1 MRTYCRAEMKFID
14 VTALA
19 DATVTTNDNQGIG
32 SVGLFAEQTKQS
44 DYGTFEL
51 NQFILDGS
59 KSVLPD
65 NPQDIAF
72 WNKNL
77 SKDDCTFETNPK
89 ITISFTEQHTSAAIT
104 LYFEDEPPAELK
116 LTWYTTAGTKLITET
131 FYPDNVIYVC
141 NKQMQNYGKIEIEFV
156 RTRFP
161 KRYIKLQYILYGKY
175 IVWDKDMIQSAK
187 VQEDIDVTSATLSVN
202 EADIAI
208 VDLNNDFDA
217 ENENGAWKSVQKTQE
232 FTISEYKDGDMI
244 PMGGFF
250 INDFS
255 FAKNIA
261 KFNLIDVV
269 GLLDKYTFYNGEI
282 YENVRAGS
290 IMEAIFATAGIKK
303 YMIAEEVG
311 NIRLSGYLGIQT
323 CRKALQQVCFA
334 CGAVADDS
342 RSDTIKVY
350 KPNKYV
356 KSTVGTD
363 RKFNGNTKVSLE
375 KYVSGVNIEIK
386 NYALEEK
393 TSDIFK
399 KTLPA
404 GDTKITFSSPYLP
417 SSITASAGTLKEV
430 KMNYLIINMPA
441 AGQCQ
446 ITGIKYANTSFSYEK
461 SVDEIEAGET
471 ENIKKYSGC
480 TIYNADLLP
489 DIADY
494 LLSYHALRKK
504 VGMKYLVDLEQV
516 GNWANINSIGG
527 KTSTTLIESQTLD
540 LSGGF
545 IATATC
551 RGYSVV
557 VTEDVFA
564 GTELYTGTGG
574 DVII

>member
-19 DATVTTNDNQGIG
+19 DAAVTTNDNQGIG
-32 SVGLFAEQTKQS
+32 SVGLFANQTASS

-51 NQFILDGS
+51 NQFILNGS
-59 KSVLPD
+59 KSVLLD
-65 NPQDIAF
+65 NPNDIAF
-72 WNKNL
+72 WSAAL
-77 SKDDCTFETNPK
+77 SKDGCTFETNPK
-89 ITISFTEQHTSAAIT
+89 ITITFKEQHTSAAIT

-116 LTWYTTAGTKLITET
+116 ITWYTVAGTKLVTET
-131 FYPDNVIYVC
+131 FYPDSLIYVC
-141 NKQMQNYGKIEIEFV
+141 NNQVQNYGKIEIEFV
-156 RTRFP
+156 RTSFP
-161 KRYIKLQYILYGKY
+161 QRYIKLQYILYGKY
-175 IVWDKDMIQSAK
+175 IVWDKDMIQTAK
-187 VQEDIDVTSATLSVN
+187 VQEDIDVTSATLSIN
-202 EADIAI
+202 EADISI
-208 VDLNNDFDA
+208 VDMNNDFDA

-232 FTISEYKDGDMI
+232 VTLSEFNNGNMI
-244 PMGGFF
+244 PMGAFF
-250 INDFS
+250 IDDFS
-255 FAKNIA
+255 FSKNIA
-261 KFNLIDVV
+261 KFKLIDVV
-269 GLLDKYTFYNGEI
+269 GLLDKYTFYDGQVYN
-282 YENVRAGS
+282 NVRAEV
-290 IMEAIFATAGIKK
+290 ILNAIFVTAGIKK
-303 YMIAEEVG
+303 YVIDEEVG
-311 NIRLSGYLGIQT
+311 NILLSGYLAIQT

-350 KPNKYV
+350 KPDRYV

-375 KYVSGVNIEIK
+375 KYISGVNIEMK

-393 TSDIFK
+393 TSDIYK

-430 KMNYLIINMPA
+430 KTNYLIINMPD
-441 AGQCQ
+441 AGQCH
-446 ITGIKYANTSFSYEK
+446 ITGIKYANTTFSYEK
-461 SVDEIEAGET
+461 RVDKIEAGET

-480 TIYNADLLP
+480 TIYNADILP

-494 LLSYHALRKK
+494 LLGYHALRKK

-540 LSGGF
+540 LTGGF
-545 IATATC
+545 IATAKC
-551 RGYSVV
+551 RGYSIV

-564 GTELYTGTGG
+564 GTELYTGG
-574 DVII
+574 DVLI

>member
-1 MRTYCRAEMKFID
+1 MKTYCRAEMKFID

-19 DATVTTNDNQGIG
+19 DAAVTTDDNQGIG
-32 SVGLFAEQTKQS
+32 SVGLFADQTASS

-59 KSVLPD
+59 KSVLPE
-65 NPQDIAF
+65 NPNDIAF
-72 WNKNL
+72 WSEAL
-77 SKDDCTFETNPK
+77 SKDGCTFETNPK
-89 ITISFTEQHTSAAIT
+89 ITITFKEQHTSAAIT

-116 LTWYTTAGTKLITET
+116 ITWYTIAGTKLITET
-131 FYPDNVIYVC
+131 FYPDSLIYVC
-141 NKQMQNYGKIEIEFV
+141 NNQVQNYGKIEIEFV
-156 RTRFP
+156 RTSFP
-161 KRYIKLQYILYGKY
+161 QRYIKLQYILYGKY
-175 IVWDKDMIQSAK
+175 IVWDKDMIQTAK
-187 VQEDIDVTSATLSVN
+187 VQEDIDVTSATLSIN
-202 EADIAI
+202 EADISI
-208 VDLNNDFDA
+208 VDMNNDFDA

-232 FTISEYKDGDMI
+232 VTLSEFKNGNMI
-244 PMGGFF
+244 PMGAFF
-250 INDFS
+250 IDDFS
-255 FAKNIA
+255 FSKNIA
-261 KFNLIDVV
+261 KFKLIDVV
-269 GLLDKYTFYNGEI
+269 GLLDKYTFYDGQI
-282 YENVRAGS
+282 YSNVRAEV
-290 IMEAIFATAGIKK
+290 ILNAIFATAGIKK
-303 YMIAEEVG
+303 YTIDEEVG
-311 NIRLSGYLGIQT
+311 NILLSGYLAIQT

-350 KPNKYV
+350 KPDRYV

-375 KYVSGVNIEIK
+375 KYISGVNIEMK

-393 TSDIFK
+393 NSDIYK

-430 KMNYLIINMPA
+430 KTNYLIINMPD

-446 ITGIKYANTSFSYEK
+446 ITGIKYANTTFSYEK
-461 SVDEIEAGET
+461 RVDKIESGET

-480 TIYNADLLP
+480 TIYNADILP
-489 DIADY
+489 DIAAY
-494 LLSYHALRKK
+494 LLDYHALRKK

-540 LSGGF
+540 LTGGF

-551 RGYSVV
+551 MGYSIV

-564 GTELYTGTGG
+564 GTELYTGG

>member
-19 DATVTTNDNQGIG
+19 DAAVTTDDNQRIG
-32 SVGLFAEQTKQS
+32 SVGLFADQTKQS

-65 NPQDIAF
+65 NPSDIAF
-72 WNKNL
+72 WSDAL
-77 SKDDCTFETNPK
+77 SMDDCTFETNPK
-89 ITISFTEQHTSAAIT
+89 ITITFKEQHTSAAIT

-116 LTWYTTAGTKLITET
+116 ITWYTVAGTKLVTET
-131 FYPDNVIYVC
+131 FYPDSLIYVC
-141 NKQMQNYGKIEIEFV
+141 NNQVQNYGKIEIEFV
-156 RTRFP
+156 RTSFP
-161 KRYIKLQYILYGKY
+161 QRYIKLQYILYGKY
-175 IVWDKDMIQSAK
+175 IVWDKDMIQTAK
-187 VQEDIDVTSATLSVN
+187 VQEDIDVTSATLSIN
-202 EADIAI
+202 EADISI
-208 VDLNNDFDA
+208 VDINNDFDA

-232 FTISEYKDGDMI
+232 VTLSEFNNGNMI
-244 PMGGFF
+244 PMGAFF
-250 INDFS
+250 IDDFS
-255 FAKNIA
+255 FSKNIA
-261 KFNLIDVV
+261 KFKLIDVV
-269 GLLDKYTFYNGEI
+269 GLLDKYTFYDGQVYN
-282 YENVRAGS
+282 NVRAEV
-290 IMEAIFATAGIKK
+290 ILNAIFVTAGIKK
-303 YMIAEEVG
+303 YVIDEEVG
-311 NIRLSGYLGIQT
+311 NTLLSGYLAIQT

-350 KPNKYV
+350 KPDRYV

-375 KYVSGVNIEIK
+375 KYISGVNIEMK

-393 TSDIFK
+393 TSDIYK

-430 KMNYLIINMPA
+430 KTNYLIINMPD
-441 AGQCQ
+441 AGQCH
-446 ITGIKYANTSFSYEK
+446 ITGIKYANTAFSYEK
-461 SVDEIEAGET
+461 RVDKIESGET

-480 TIYNADLLP
+480 TIYNSDLLP

-504 VGMKYLVDLEQV
+504 VGMKYLVDLERV

-540 LSGGF
+540 LTGGF

-551 RGYSVV
+551 MGYSIV

-564 GTELYTGTGG
+564 GTELYTGG

>member
-19 DATVTTNDNQGIG
+19 DATVTTNDNQSIG
-32 SVGLFAEQTKQS
+32 SVALFADQTKQS

-65 NPQDIAF
+65 NPNNIAF
-72 WNKNL
+72 WSEAL

-89 ITISFTEQHTSAAIT
+89 ITITFKEQHTSAAIT
-104 LYFEDEPPAELK
+104 LYFEDNPPAELK
-116 LTWYTTAGTKLITET
+116 ITWYTIAGTKLVTGT
-131 FYPDNVIYVC
+131 FYPDSLIYVC
-141 NKQMQNYGKIEIEFV
+141 NTQVQNYGKIEIEFV
-156 RTRFP
+156 KTTFP
-161 KRYIKLQYILYGKY
+161 QRYIKLQYVLYGKY
-175 IVWDKDMIQSAK
+175 IVWDKDMIQKAK
-187 VQEDIDVTSATLSVN
+187 VQEDIDVTSATLSIN
-202 EADIAI
+202 EADISI
-208 VDLNNDFDA
+208 VDMNNDFDA
-217 ENENGAWKSVQKTQE
+217 ENENGSWKSVQKTQE
-232 FTISEYKDGDMI
+232 VTLSEFKNGNMI
-244 PMGGFF
+244 PMGAFF
-250 INDFS
+250 IDDFS
-255 FAKNIA
+255 FSKNIA
-261 KFNLIDVV
+261 KFKLIDVV
-269 GLLDKYTFYNGEI
+269 GLLDKYTFYDGQI
-282 YENVRAGS
+282 YNNVRAEV
-290 IMEAIFATAGIKK
+290 ILIAIFATAGIKK
-303 YMIAEEVG
+303 YTIDEEVG
-311 NIRLSGYLGIQT
+311 NTLLSGYLAIQT

-350 KPNKYV
+350 KPDRYV

-375 KYVSGVNIEIK
+375 KYISGVNIEMK

-393 TSDIFK
+393 TSDIYK

-417 SSITASAGTLKEV
+417 SSITASAGALKEI
-430 KMNYLIINMPA
+430 KTNYLIINMPD
-441 AGQCQ
+441 AGKCQ
-446 ITGIKYANTSFSYEK
+446 ITGIKYANTTFSYEK
-461 SVDEIEAGET
+461 SVDKIESGET

-494 LLSYHALRKK
+494 LLSYHDLRKK
-504 VGMKYLVDLEQV
+504 LGMKYLVDLEQV

-540 LSGGF
+540 LTGGF

-551 RGYSVV
+551 RGYSIV

-564 GTELYTGTGG
+564 GTELYTGG
-574 DVII
+574 DVLI

>member
-14 VTALA
+14 VTALS
-19 DATVTTNDNQGIG
+19 DATVTTDDNQGIG
-32 SVGLFAEQTKQS
+32 SVGLFAEQTNQS

-59 KSVLPD
+59 KSVLPE
-65 NPQDIAF
+65 NPNDIAF
-72 WNKNL
+72 WSEAL
-77 SKDDCTFETNPK
+77 SKADCTFETNPK
-89 ITISFTEQHTSAAIT
+89 ITITFKEQHTSSAIT
-104 LYFEDEPPAELK
+104 LYFEDEFPAELK
-116 LTWYTTAGTKLITET
+116 ITWYTSAGTKLVTET
-131 FYPDNVIYVC
+131 FYPDSLIYVC
-141 NKQMQNYGKIEIEFV
+141 NQQIQNYGKVEIEFV
-156 RTRFP
+156 KTTFP
-161 KRYIKLQYILYGKY
+161 QRYIKLQYILYGKY
-175 IVWDKDMIQSAK
+175 IVWDKDMIQTAK
-187 VQEDIDVTSATLSVN
+187 VQEDIDVTSATLSIN
-202 EADIAI
+202 EADISI
-208 VDLNNDFDA
+208 VDMNNDFDA
-217 ENENGAWKSVQKTQE
+217 ENENGAWKSVQKTQKVSL
-232 FTISEYKDGDMI
+232 SEYLDGKII
-244 PMGGFF
+244 PIGAFF
-250 INDFS
+250 IDDFS

-261 KFNLIDVV
+261 KFKLIDAI
-269 GLLDKYTFYNGEI
+269 GLLDKYTFYEGQI
-282 YENVRAGS
+282 YNSVRAEV
-290 IMEAIFATAGIKK
+290 ILKEIFATAGIVK
-303 YMIAEEVG
+303 YAIDKEVG
-311 NIRLSGYLGIQT
+311 NTLLSGYLAIQT

-342 RSDTIKVY
+342 RSDKIKVY
-350 KPNKYV
+350 KPDRYV

-375 KYVSGVNIEIK
+375 KYISGVNIEMK

-393 TSDIFK
+393 TSDIYK

-430 KMNYLIINMPA
+430 KTNYLIINMPT

-446 ITGIKYANTSFSYEK
+446 ITGIKYANTTFSYEK
-461 SVDEIEAGET
+461 SVDKIEAGET

-480 TIYNADLLP
+480 TIYNADILP
-489 DIADY
+489 DIAAY
-494 LLSYHALRKK
+494 LLDYHALRKK

-540 LSGGF
+540 LAGGF

-551 RGYSVV
+551 RGYSIV

-564 GTELYTGTGG
+564 GTELYTGG

>member
-19 DATVTTNDNQGIG
+19 DAAVTTDDNQSIG
-32 SVGLFAEQTKQS
+32 SVGLFADQTKQS

-59 KSVLPD
+59 KSVLPE
-65 NPQDIAF
+65 NPNDIAF
-72 WNKNL
+72 WSEAL
-77 SKDDCTFETNPK
+77 SKDGCTFETNPK
-89 ITISFTEQHTSAAIT
+89 ITITFKEQHTSAAIT

-116 LTWYTTAGTKLITET
+116 ITWYTIAGTKLITET
-131 FYPDNVIYVC
+131 FYPDSLIYVC
-141 NKQMQNYGKIEIEFV
+141 NTQVQNYGKIEIEFV
-156 RTRFP
+156 RTSFP
-161 KRYIKLQYILYGKY
+161 QRYIKLQYILYGKY
-175 IVWDKDMIQSAK
+175 IVWDKDMIQTAK
-187 VQEDIDVTSATLSVN
+187 VQEDIDVTSASLSIN
-202 EADIAI
+202 EADISI
-208 VDLNNDFDA
+208 VDINDDFDA

-232 FTISEYKDGDMI
+232 VTLSEFKNGNMI
-244 PMGGFF
+244 PMGAFF

-255 FAKNIA
+255 FSKNIA
-261 KFNLIDVV
+261 KFKLVDVV
-269 GLLDKYTFYNGEI
+269 GLLDKYTFYEGQI
-282 YENVRAGS
+282 YNNVRAEV
-290 IMEAIFATAGIKK
+290 ILNAIFATAGIKK
-303 YMIAEEVG
+303 YTIDEEVG
-311 NIRLSGYLGIQT
+311 NILLSGYLAIQT

-350 KPNKYV
+350 KPDRYV

-375 KYVSGVNIEIK
+375 KYISGVNIEMK

-393 TSDIFK
+393 TSDIYK

-430 KMNYLIINMPA
+430 KTNYLIINMPD
-441 AGQCQ
+441 AGQCH
-446 ITGIKYANTSFSYEK
+446 ITGIKYANTAFSYEK
-461 SVDEIEAGET
+461 RVDKIESGET

-480 TIYNADLLP
+480 TIYNSDLLP

-504 VGMKYLVDLEQV
+504 VGMKYLVDLERV

-540 LSGGF
+540 LTGGF

-557 VTEDVFA
+557 VTENYFA
-564 GTELYTGTGG
+564 GVELYTGG

>member
-19 DATVTTNDNQGIG
+19 DASVTTDDNQGIG
-32 SVGLFAEQTKQS
+32 SIELFAEQTEQKS
-44 DYGTFEL
+44 YGTFEL
-51 NQFILDGS
+51 NQFVLDGS
-59 KSVLPD
+59 KSVLTE
-65 NPQDIAF
+65 NPKDIAF
-72 WNKNL
+72 WNDAL
-77 SKDDCTFETNPK
+77 SKDGCTFETNPK
-89 ITISFTEQHTSAAIT
+89 ITITFKEQHTSAAIT

-116 LTWYTTAGTKLITET
+116 ITWYTIAGTKLITET
-131 FYPDNVIYVC
+131 FYPDSLIYVC
-141 NKQMQNYGKIEIEFV
+141 NNQVQNYGKIEIEFV
-156 RTRFP
+156 RTSFP
-161 KRYIKLQYILYGKY
+161 QRYIKLQYILYGKY
-175 IVWDKDMIQSAK
+175 IIWDKDMIQTAK
-187 VQEDIDVTSATLSVN
+187 VQEDIDVTSASLSIN
-202 EADIAI
+202 EADISI
-208 VDLNNDFDA
+208 VDINDDFDA

-232 FTISEYKDGDMI
+232 VTLSEFKNGNMI
-244 PMGGFF
+244 PMGAFF

-255 FAKNIA
+255 FSKNIA
-261 KFNLIDVV
+261 KFKLVDVV
-269 GLLDKYTFYNGEI
+269 GLLDKYTFYEGQI
-282 YENVRAGS
+282 YNNVRAEV
-290 IMEAIFATAGIKK
+290 ILNAIFATAGIKK
-303 YMIAEEVG
+303 YTIDEEVG
-311 NIRLSGYLGIQT
+311 NILLSGYLAIQT

-350 KPNKYV
+350 KPDRYV

-375 KYVSGVNIEIK
+375 KYISGVNIEMK

-393 TSDIFK
+393 NSDIYK

-430 KMNYLIINMPA
+430 KTNYLIINMPD
-441 AGQCQ
+441 AGQCH
-446 ITGIKYANTSFSYEK
+446 ITGIKYANTTFSYEK
-461 SVDEIEAGET
+461 RVDKIEAGET

-480 TIYNADLLP
+480 TIYNADILP
-489 DIADY
+489 DIAAY
-494 LLSYHALRKK
+494 LLDYHALRKK

-540 LSGGF
+540 LTGGF
-545 IATATC
+545 IAAATC

-557 VTEDVFA
+557 VTENYFA
-564 GTELYTGTGG
+564 GVELYTGG
-574 DVII
+574 DVLI

>member
-1 MRTYCRAEMKFID
+1 MKFID
-14 VTALA
+14 VTALS
-19 DATVTTNDNQGIG
+19 DATVTTNDNQSIG
-32 SVGLFAEQTKQS
+32 SVELFSDQTKQS

-59 KSVLPD
+59 KSMLPE
-65 NPQDIAF
+65 NPNDIAF
-72 WNKNL
+72 WSEAL
-77 SKDDCTFETNPK
+77 SKDGCTFETNPK
-89 ITISFTEQHTSAAIT
+89 ITITFKEQHTSAAIT
-104 LYFEDEPPAELK
+104 LYFEDDPPAELK
-116 LTWYTTAGTKLITET
+116 ITWYTISGTKLITET
-131 FYPDNVIYVC
+131 FYPDSLIYVC
-141 NKQMQNYGKIEIEFV
+141 NTQVQNYGKIEIEFV
-156 RTRFP
+156 RTSFP
-161 KRYIKLQYILYGKY
+161 QRYIKLQYILYGKY
-175 IVWDKDMIQSAK
+175 IVWDKDMFQTAK
-187 VQEDIDVTSATLSVN
+187 VQEDIDLTSASLSIN
-202 EADIAI
+202 EADISI
-208 VDLNNDFDA
+208 VDINDDFDA

-232 FTISEYKDGDMI
+232 VTLSEFKNGNMI
-244 PMGGFF
+244 PMGAFF

-255 FAKNIA
+255 FSKNIA
-261 KFNLIDVV
+261 KFKLVDVV
-269 GLLDKYTFYNGEI
+269 GLLDKYTFYEGQI
-282 YENVRAGS
+282 YNNVRAEV
-290 IMEAIFATAGIKK
+290 ILNAIFATAGIKK
-303 YMIAEEVG
+303 YTIDEEVG
-311 NIRLSGYLGIQT
+311 NILLSGYLAIQT

-342 RSDTIKVY
+342 RSDKIKVY
-350 KPNKYV
+350 KPDRYV

-375 KYVSGVNIEIK
+375 KYISGVNIEMK

-393 TSDIFK
+393 TSDIYK

-430 KMNYLIINMPA
+430 KTNYLIINMPT

-446 ITGIKYANTSFSYEK
+446 ITGIKYANTTFSYEK
-461 SVDEIEAGET
+461 SVDKIEAGET

-480 TIYNADLLP
+480 TIYNADILP
-489 DIADY
+489 DIAAY
-494 LLSYHALRKK
+494 LLDYHALRKK

-540 LSGGF
+540 LTGGF

-551 RGYSVV
+551 RGYSIV

-564 GTELYTGTGG
+564 GTELYTGG

>member
-1 MRTYCRAEMKFID
+1 MSRTYCRAEMKFID
-14 VTALA
+14 VTALS
-19 DATVTTNDNQGIG
+19 DATVTTDDNQSIG
-32 SVGLFAEQTKQS
+32 SIGLFQNQTDQN

-51 NQFILDGS
+51 NQFVLDGS
-59 KSVLPD
+59 KDILSD
-65 NPQDIAF
+65 NPADIAF
-72 WNKNL
+72 WNDTL
-77 SKDDCTFETNPK
+77 SKADCTFETNPK
-89 ITISFTEQHTSAAIT
+89 ITVTFQEQHTSAAIT
-104 LYFEDEPPAELK
+104 LYFEDEFPAELK
-116 LTWYTTAGTKLITET
+116 ITWYTSAGTKLVTET
-131 FYPDNVIYVC
+131 FYPDSLIYVC
-141 NKQMQNYGKIEIEFV
+141 NQQIQNYGKVEIEFV
-156 RTRFP
+156 KTIFP
-161 KRYIKLQYILYGKY
+161 QRYIKLQYILYGKY
-175 IVWDKDMIQSAK
+175 IVWDKDMIQTAK
-187 VQEDIDVTSATLSVN
+187 VQEDIDVTSATLSIN
-202 EADIAI
+202 EADISI
-208 VDLNNDFDA
+208 VDMNNDFDA

-232 FTISEYKDGDMI
+232 VTLSEFKNGNMI
-244 PMGGFF
+244 PMGAFF

-255 FAKNIA
+255 FSKNIA
-261 KFNLIDVV
+261 KFKLVDEV
-269 GLLDKYTFYNGEI
+269 GLLDKYTFYEGQI
-282 YENVRAGS
+282 YNNVRAEV
-290 IMEAIFATAGIKK
+290 ILNAIFATAGIKK
-303 YMIAEEVG
+303 YTIDEEVG
-311 NIRLSGYLGIQT
+311 NTLLSGYLSIQT

-350 KPNKYV
+350 KPDRYV

-375 KYVSGVNIEIK
+375 KYISGVNIEMK

-393 TSDIFK
+393 TSDIYK

-430 KMNYLIINMPA
+430 KTNYLIINMTA

-446 ITGIKYANTSFSYEK
+446 ITGIKYANTTFSYEK
-461 SVDEIEAGET
+461 SVDKIEAGET

-480 TIYNADLLP
+480 TIYNADILP
-489 DIADY
+489 DIAAY
-494 LLSYHALRKK
+494 LLDYHALRKK

-557 VTEDVFA
+557 VTENYFA
-564 GTELYTGTGG
+564 GVELYTGG
-574 DVII
+574 DVLI

>member
-19 DATVTTNDNQGIG
+19 DASVTTDDNQGIG
-32 SVGLFAEQTKQS
+32 SIELFAEQTEQKS
-44 DYGTFEL
+44 YGTFEL
-51 NQFILDGS
+51 NEFVLDGS
-59 KSVLPD
+59 KSVLTE
-65 NPQDIAF
+65 NPKDIAF
-72 WNKNL
+72 WNDAL
-77 SKDDCTFETNPK
+77 SKEDCTFETDPK
-89 ITISFTEQHTSAAIT
+89 ITVTFQEQHTSAAIT

-116 LTWYTTAGTKLITET
+116 ITWYTIAGTKLITET
-131 FYPDNVIYVC
+131 FYPDSLIYVC
-141 NKQMQNYGKIEIEFV
+141 NNQVQNYGKIEIEFV
-156 RTRFP
+156 RTSFP
-161 KRYIKLQYILYGKY
+161 QRYIKIQYILYGKY
-175 IVWDKDMIQSAK
+175 IVWDKDMIQTAK
-187 VQEDIDVTSATLSVN
+187 VQEDIDVTSASLSIN
-202 EADIAI
+202 EADISI
-208 VDLNNDFDA
+208 VDMNDDFDA
-217 ENENGAWKSVQKTQE
+217 ENENGAWNSVQKTQE
-232 FTISEYKDGDMI
+232 VTLSEFKNGNMI
-244 PMGGFF
+244 PMGAFF

-255 FAKNIA
+255 FSKNIA
-261 KFNLIDVV
+261 KFKLVDVV
-269 GLLDKYTFYNGEI
+269 GLLDKYTFYEGQVYN
-282 YENVRAGS
+282 NVRAGV
-290 IMEAIFATAGIKK
+290 ILNAIFATAGIKK
-303 YMIAEEVG
+303 YVIDEEVG
-311 NIRLSGYLGIQT
+311 NTLLSGYLAIQT

-350 KPNKYV
+350 KPDRYV

-375 KYVSGVNIEIK
+375 KYISGVNIEMK

-393 TSDIFK
+393 TSDIYK

-417 SSITASAGTLKEV
+417 SSITASVGTLKEV
-430 KMNYLIINMPA
+430 KTNYLIINMPD

-446 ITGIKYANTSFSYEK
+446 ITGIKYANTTFSYEK
-461 SVDEIEAGET
+461 RVDKIEAGET

-480 TIYNADLLP
+480 TIYNADILP
-489 DIADY
+489 DIAAY
-494 LLSYHALRKK
+494 LLDYHALRKK

-540 LSGGF
+540 LTGGF

-557 VTEDVFA
+557 VTENYFA
-564 GTELYTGTGG
+564 GVELYTGG
-574 DVII
+574 DVLI

>member
-1 MRTYCRAEMKFID
+1 MKFID

-19 DATVTTNDNQGIG
+19 DASVTTDDNQGIG
-32 SVGLFAEQTKQS
+32 SIELFAEQTEQKS
-44 DYGTFEL
+44 YGTFEL
-51 NQFILDGS
+51 NQFVLDGS
-59 KSVLPD
+59 KSVLTE
-65 NPQDIAF
+65 NPKDIAF
-72 WNKNL
+72 WNDAL
-77 SKDDCTFETNPK
+77 SKEDCTFETDPK
-89 ITISFTEQHTSAAIT
+89 ITVTFQEQHTSAAIT

-116 LTWYTTAGTKLITET
+116 ITWYTIAGTKLITET
-131 FYPDNVIYVC
+131 FYPDSLIYVC
-141 NKQMQNYGKIEIEFV
+141 NNQVQNYGKIEIEFV
-156 RTRFP
+156 RTSFP
-161 KRYIKLQYILYGKY
+161 QRYIKLQYILYGKY
-175 IVWDKDMIQSAK
+175 IVWDKDMIQTAK
-187 VQEDIDVTSATLSVN
+187 VQEDIDVTSAALSIN
-202 EADIAI
+202 EADISI
-208 VDLNNDFDA
+208 VDMNNDFDA

-232 FTISEYKDGDMI
+232 VTLSEFKNGNMI
-244 PMGGFF
+244 PMGAFF

-255 FAKNIA
+255 FSKNIA
-261 KFNLIDVV
+261 KFKLVDVV
-269 GLLDKYTFYNGEI
+269 GLLDKYTFYDGQVYN
-282 YENVRAGS
+282 NVRAEV
-290 IMEAIFATAGIKK
+290 ILNAIFATAGIKK
-303 YMIAEEVG
+303 YTIDEEVG
-311 NIRLSGYLGIQT
+311 NILLSGYLAIQT

-350 KPNKYV
+350 KPDRYV

-375 KYVSGVNIEIK
+375 KYISGVNIEMK

-393 TSDIFK
+393 TSDIYK
-399 KTLPA
+399 KTLQV

-430 KMNYLIINMPA
+430 KTNYLIINMPD
-441 AGQCQ
+441 AGQCH
-446 ITGIKYANTSFSYEK
+446 ITGIKYANTAFSYEK
-461 SVDEIEAGET
+461 RVDKIESGET

-480 TIYNADLLP
+480 TIYNSDLLP

-504 VGMKYLVDLEQV
+504 VGMKYLVDLERV

-540 LSGGF
+540 LTGGF

-557 VTEDVFA
+557 VTENYFA
-564 GTELYTGTGG
+564 GVELYTGG

>member
-14 VTALA
+14 VTALS
-19 DATVTTNDNQGIG
+19 DATVTTDDNQGIG
-32 SVGLFAEQTKQS
+32 SVELFADQTEQKS
-44 DYGTFEL
+44 YGTFEL
-51 NQFILDGS
+51 NQFVLDGS
-59 KSVLPD
+59 KSVLTE
-65 NPQDIAF
+65 NPKDIAF
-72 WNKNL
+72 WNDAL
-77 SKDDCTFETNPK
+77 SKDGCTFETNPK
-89 ITISFTEQHTSAAIT
+89 ITITFKEQHTSAAIT

-116 LTWYTTAGTKLITET
+116 ITWYTIAGTKLITET
-131 FYPDNVIYVC
+131 FYPDSLIYVC
-141 NKQMQNYGKIEIEFV
+141 NNQVQNYGKIEIEFV
-156 RTRFP
+156 RTSFP
-161 KRYIKLQYILYGKY
+161 QRYIKLQYILYGKY
-175 IVWDKDMIQSAK
+175 IIWDKDMIQTAK
-187 VQEDIDVTSATLSVN
+187 VQEDIDVTSASLSIN
-202 EADIAI
+202 EADISI
-208 VDLNNDFDA
+208 VDINDDFDA

-232 FTISEYKDGDMI
+232 VTLSEFKNGNMI
-244 PMGGFF
+244 PMGAFF

-255 FAKNIA
+255 FSKNIA
-261 KFNLIDVV
+261 KFKLVDVV
-269 GLLDKYTFYNGEI
+269 GLLDKYTFYEGQI
-282 YENVRAGS
+282 YNNVRAEV
-290 IMEAIFATAGIKK
+290 ILNAIFATAGIKK
-303 YMIAEEVG
+303 YTIDEEVG
-311 NIRLSGYLGIQT
+311 NTLLSGYLSIQT

-350 KPNKYV
+350 KPDRYV

-375 KYVSGVNIEIK
+375 KYISGVNIEMK

-393 TSDIFK
+393 TSDIYK

-430 KMNYLIINMPA
+430 KTNYLIINMPD

-446 ITGIKYANTSFSYEK
+446 ITGIKYANTTFSYEK
-461 SVDEIEAGET
+461 RVDKIEAGET

-480 TIYNADLLP
+480 TIYNADILP

-494 LLSYHALRKK
+494 LLGYHALRKK
-504 VGMKYLVDLEQV
+504 VEMKYLVDLEQV

-540 LSGGF
+540 LTGGF

-551 RGYSVV
+551 MGYSIV

-564 GTELYTGTGG
+564 GTELYTGG
-574 DVII
+574 DVLI

>member
-19 DATVTTNDNQGIG
+19 DASVTTDDNQGIG
-32 SVGLFAEQTKQS
+32 SVGLFADQTKQS

-59 KSVLPD
+59 KSVLPE
-65 NPQDIAF
+65 NPNDIAF
-72 WNKNL
+72 WSEAL
-77 SKDDCTFETNPK
+77 SKDGCTFETNPK
-89 ITISFTEQHTSAAIT
+89 ITITFKEQHTSAAIT

-116 LTWYTTAGTKLITET
+116 ITWYTIAGTKLITET
-131 FYPDNVIYVC
+131 FYPDSLIYVC
-141 NKQMQNYGKIEIEFV
+141 NTQVQNYGKIEIEFV
-156 RTRFP
+156 RTSFP
-161 KRYIKLQYILYGKY
+161 QRYIKLQYILYGKY
-175 IVWDKDMIQSAK
+175 IVWDKDMIQTAK
-187 VQEDIDVTSATLSVN
+187 VQEDIDVTSASLSIN
-202 EADIAI
+202 EADISI
-208 VDLNNDFDA
+208 VDINDDFDA

-232 FTISEYKDGDMI
+232 VTLSEFKNGNMI
-244 PMGGFF
+244 PMGAFF
-250 INDFS
+250 IDDFS
-255 FAKNIA
+255 FSKNIA
-261 KFNLIDVV
+261 KFKLVDVV
-269 GLLDKYTFYNGEI
+269 GLLDKYTFYEGQVYN
-282 YENVRAGS
+282 NVRAGV
-290 IMEAIFATAGIKK
+290 ILNAIFATAGIKK
-303 YMIAEEVG
+303 YVIDEEVG
-311 NIRLSGYLGIQT
+311 NTLLSGYLAIQT

-350 KPNKYV
+350 KPDRYV

-375 KYVSGVNIEIK
+375 KYISGVNIEMK

-393 TSDIFK
+393 TSDIYK
-399 KTLPA
+399 KTLPT

-430 KMNYLIINMPA
+430 KTNYLIINMTA

-446 ITGIKYANTSFSYEK
+446 ITGIKYANTTFSYEK
-461 SVDEIEAGET
+461 SVDKIEAGET

-480 TIYNADLLP
+480 TIYNADILP
-489 DIADY
+489 DIAAY
-494 LLSYHALRKK
+494 LFDYHALRKK

-540 LSGGF
+540 LTGGF

-557 VTEDVFA
+557 VTENYFA
-564 GTELYTGTGG
+564 GVELYTGG
-574 DVII
+574 DVLI

>member
-19 DATVTTNDNQGIG
+19 DASVTTDDNQGIG
-32 SVGLFAEQTKQS
+32 SIELFAEQTEQKS
-44 DYGTFEL
+44 YGTFEL
-51 NQFILDGS
+51 NQFVLDGS
-59 KSVLPD
+59 KSVLTE
-65 NPQDIAF
+65 NPKDIAF
-72 WNKNL
+72 WNDAL
-77 SKDDCTFETNPK
+77 SKEDCTFETDPK
-89 ITISFTEQHTSAAIT
+89 ITVTFQEQHTSAAIT

-116 LTWYTTAGTKLITET
+116 ITWYTIAGTKLITET
-131 FYPDNVIYVC
+131 FYPDSLIYVC
-141 NKQMQNYGKIEIEFV
+141 NNQVQNYGKIEIEFV
-156 RTRFP
+156 RTSFP
-161 KRYIKLQYILYGKY
+161 QRYIKLQYILYGKY
-175 IVWDKDMIQSAK
+175 IVWDKDMIQTAK
-187 VQEDIDVTSATLSVN
+187 VQEDIDVTSATLSIN
-202 EADIAI
+202 EADISI
-208 VDLNNDFDA
+208 VDMNNDFDA

-232 FTISEYKDGDMI
+232 VTLSEFKNGNMI
-244 PMGGFF
+244 PMGAFF
-250 INDFS
+250 NDFS
-255 FAKNIA
+255 FSKNIA
-261 KFNLIDVV
+261 KFKLVDVV
-269 GLLDKYTFYNGEI
+269 GLLDKYTFYEGQI
-282 YENVRAGS
+282 YNNVRAEV
-290 IMEAIFATAGIKK
+290 ILNAIFATAGIKK
-303 YMIAEEVG
+303 YTIDEEVG
-311 NIRLSGYLGIQT
+311 SILLSGYLAIQT

-350 KPNKYV
+350 KPDRYV

-375 KYVSGVNIEIK
+375 KYISGVNIEMK

-393 TSDIFK
+393 TSDIYK

-430 KMNYLIINMPA
+430 KTNYLIINMPT

-446 ITGIKYANTSFSYEK
+446 ITGIKYANTTFSYEK
-461 SVDEIEAGET
+461 SVDKIEAGET

-480 TIYNADLLP
+480 TIYNADILP
-489 DIADY
+489 DIAAY
-494 LLSYHALRKK
+494 LLDYHAFRKK

-540 LSGGF
+540 LTGGF

-557 VTEDVFA
+557 VTENYFA
-564 GTELYTGTGG
+564 GVELYTGG
-574 DVII
+574 DVLI

>member
-19 DATVTTNDNQGIG
+19 DAAVTTDDNQRIG
-32 SVGLFAEQTKQS
+32 SVGLFADQTKQS

-65 NPQDIAF
+65 NPSDIAF
-72 WNKNL
+72 WSDAL
-77 SKDDCTFETNPK
+77 SMDDCTFETNPK
-89 ITISFTEQHTSAAIT
+89 ITITFKEQHTSAAIT

-116 LTWYTTAGTKLITET
+116 ITWYTVAGTKLVTET
-131 FYPDNVIYVC
+131 FYPDSLIYVC
-141 NKQMQNYGKIEIEFV
+141 NNQVQNYGKIEIEFV
-156 RTRFP
+156 RTSFP
-161 KRYIKLQYILYGKY
+161 QRYIKLQYILYGKY
-175 IVWDKDMIQSAK
+175 IVWDKDMIQTAK
-187 VQEDIDVTSATLSVN
+187 MQEDIDVTSATLSIN
-202 EADIAI
+202 EADISI
-208 VDLNNDFDA
+208 VDMNNDFDA
-217 ENENGAWKSVQKTQE
+217 ENENGAWNSVQKTQE
-232 FTISEYKDGDMI
+232 VTLSEFNNGNMI
-244 PMGGFF
+244 PMGAFF
-250 INDFS
+250 IDDFS
-255 FAKNIA
+255 FSKNIA
-261 KFNLIDVV
+261 KFKLVDVV
-269 GLLDKYTFYNGEI
+269 GLLDKYTFYEGQVYN
-282 YENVRAGS
+282 NVRAGV
-290 IMEAIFATAGIKK
+290 ILNAIFATAGIKK
-303 YMIAEEVG
+303 YVIDEEVG
-311 NIRLSGYLGIQT
+311 NILLSGYLAIQT

-350 KPNKYV
+350 KPDRYV

-375 KYVSGVNIEIK
+375 KYISGVNIEMK

-393 TSDIFK
+393 NSDIYK

-417 SSITASAGTLKEV
+417 SSITASVGTLKEV
-430 KMNYLIINMPA
+430 KTNYLIINMPD

-446 ITGIKYANTSFSYEK
+446 ITGIKYANTTFSYEK
-461 SVDEIEAGET
+461 RVDKIEAGET

-480 TIYNADLLP
+480 TIYNADILP

-494 LLSYHALRKK
+494 LLGYHALRKK
-504 VGMKYLVDLEQV
+504 VEMKYLVDLEQV

-540 LSGGF
+540 LTGGF

-551 RGYSVV
+551 MGYSIV

-564 GTELYTGTGG
+564 GTELYTGG

>member
-14 VTALA
+14 VTALE

-32 SVGLFAEQTKQS
+32 SVGLFADQTKQS

-59 KSVLPD
+59 KSVLPE
-65 NPQDIAF
+65 NPNDIAF
-72 WNKNL
+72 WSDVL
-77 SKDDCTFETNPK
+77 SKDGCTFETNPK
-89 ITISFTEQHTSAAIT
+89 ITITFKEQHTSAAIT

-116 LTWYTTAGTKLITET
+116 ITWYTIAGTKLITET
-131 FYPDNVIYVC
+131 FYPDSLIYVC
-141 NKQMQNYGKIEIEFV
+141 NNQVQNYGKIEIEFV
-156 RTRFP
+156 RTSFP
-161 KRYIKLQYILYGKY
+161 QRYIKLQYILYGKY
-175 IVWDKDMIQSAK
+175 IVWDKDMIQTAK
-187 VQEDIDVTSATLSVN
+187 VQEDIDVTSAALSIN
-202 EADIAI
+202 EADISI
-208 VDLNNDFDA
+208 VDMNNDFDA

-232 FTISEYKDGDMI
+232 VTLSEFKNGNMI
-244 PMGGFF
+244 PMGAFF

-255 FAKNIA
+255 FSKNIA
-261 KFNLIDVV
+261 KFKLVDVV
-269 GLLDKYTFYNGEI
+269 GLLDKYTFYDGQVYN
-282 YENVRAGS
+282 NVRAEV
-290 IMEAIFATAGIKK
+290 ILNAIFATAGIKK
-303 YMIAEEVG
+303 YTIDEEVG
-311 NIRLSGYLGIQT
+311 NILLSGYLAIQT

-350 KPNKYV
+350 KPDRYV

-375 KYVSGVNIEIK
+375 KYISGVNIEMK

-393 TSDIFK
+393 TSDIYK
-399 KTLPA
+399 KTLQV

-430 KMNYLIINMPA
+430 KTNYLIINMPD
-441 AGQCQ
+441 AGQCH
-446 ITGIKYANTSFSYEK
+446 ITGIKYANTAFSYEK
-461 SVDEIEAGET
+461 RVDKIESGET

-480 TIYNADLLP
+480 TIYNADILP
-489 DIADY
+489 DIAAY
-494 LLSYHALRKK
+494 LLDYHALRKK
-504 VGMKYLVDLEQV
+504 VGMKYLVNLEQV

-540 LSGGF
+540 LTGGF

-557 VTEDVFA
+557 VTENYFA
-564 GTELYTGTGG
+564 GVELYTGG

>member
-19 DATVTTNDNQGIG
+19 DAAVTTNDNQGIG
-32 SVGLFAEQTKQS
+32 SVGLFADQTKQS

-51 NQFILDGS
+51 NQFILDGN

-72 WNKNL
+72 WNDSL
-77 SKDDCTFETNPK
+77 SKNDCSFETNPK
-89 ITISFTEQHTSAAIT
+89 LTITFKEQHTSAAT
-104 LYFEDEPPAELK
+104 TFYFEDEPPAELK
-116 LTWYTTAGTKLITET
+116 ITWYTIAGTKLITET
-131 FYPDNVIYVC
+131 FYPDSLIYVC
-141 NKQMQNYGKIEIEFV
+141 NTQVQNYGKIEIEFV
-156 RTRFP
+156 RTSFP
-161 KRYIKLQYILYGKY
+161 QRYIKLQYILYGKY
-175 IVWDKDMIQSAK
+175 IVWDKDMIQTAK
-187 VQEDIDVTSATLSVN
+187 VQEDIDVTSAALSIN
-202 EADIAI
+202 EADISI
-208 VDLNNDFDA
+208 VDMNDDFDA

-232 FTISEYKDGDMI
+232 VTLSEFKNGNMI
-244 PMGGFF
+244 PMGAFF

-255 FAKNIA
+255 FSKNIA
-261 KFNLIDVV
+261 KFKLVDVV
-269 GLLDKYTFYNGEI
+269 GLLDKYTFYEGQI
-282 YENVRAGS
+282 YNNVRAEV
-290 IMEAIFATAGIKK
+290 ILNAIFATAGIKK
-303 YMIAEEVG
+303 YTIDEEVG
-311 NIRLSGYLGIQT
+311 NILLSGYLAIQT

-350 KPNKYV
+350 KPDRYV

-375 KYVSGVNIEIK
+375 KYISGVNIEMK

-393 TSDIFK
+393 NSDIYK

-417 SSITASAGTLKEV
+417 SSITASVGTLKEV
-430 KMNYLIINMPA
+430 KTNYLIINMPD

-446 ITGIKYANTSFSYEK
+446 ITGIKYANTTFSYEK
-461 SVDEIEAGET
+461 RVDKIEAGET

-480 TIYNADLLP
+480 TIYNADILP
-489 DIADY
+489 DIAAY
-494 LLSYHALRKK
+494 LLDYHALRKK

-540 LSGGF
+540 LTGGF

-557 VTEDVFA
+557 VTENYFA
-564 GTELYTGTGG
+564 GVELYTGG
-574 DVII
+574 DVLI

>member
-19 DATVTTNDNQGIG
+19 DASVTTDDNQGIG
-32 SVGLFAEQTKQS
+32 SIELFAEQTEQKS
-44 DYGTFEL
+44 YGTFEL
-51 NQFILDGS
+51 NQFVLDGS
-59 KSVLPD
+59 KSVLTE
-65 NPQDIAF
+65 NPKDIAF
-72 WNKNL
+72 WNDAL
-77 SKDDCTFETNPK
+77 SKEDCTFETDPK
-89 ITISFTEQHTSAAIT
+89 ITVTFQEQHTSAAIT

-116 LTWYTTAGTKLITET
+116 ITWYTIAGTKLITET
-131 FYPDNVIYVC
+131 FYPDSLIYVC
-141 NKQMQNYGKIEIEFV
+141 NNQVQNYGKIEIEFV
-156 RTRFP
+156 RTSFP
-161 KRYIKLQYILYGKY
+161 QRYIKLQYILYGKY
-175 IVWDKDMIQSAK
+175 IIWDKDMIQTAK
-187 VQEDIDVTSATLSVN
+187 MQEDIDVTSATLSIN
-202 EADIAI
+202 EADISI
-208 VDLNNDFDA
+208 VDMNNDFDA
-217 ENENGAWKSVQKTQE
+217 ENENGAWKSVQKTQKVSL
-232 FTISEYKDGDMI
+232 SEYLDGKII
-244 PMGGFF
+244 PMGAFF
-250 INDFS
+250 IDDFS

-261 KFNLIDVV
+261 KFKLIDAI
-269 GLLDKYTFYNGEI
+269 GLLDKYTFYEGQI
-282 YENVRAGS
+282 YNSVRAEV
-290 IMEAIFATAGIKK
+290 ILKEIFATAGIVK
-303 YMIAEEVG
+303 YAIDKEVG
-311 NIRLSGYLGIQT
+311 NTLLSGYLAIQT

-342 RSDTIKVY
+342 RSDIIKVY
-350 KPNKYV
+350 KPDRYV

-375 KYVSGVNIEIK
+375 KYISGVNIEMK

-393 TSDIFK
+393 TSDIYK

-430 KMNYLIINMPA
+430 KTNYLIINMPT

-446 ITGIKYANTSFSYEK
+446 ITGIKYANTTFSYEK
-461 SVDEIEAGET
+461 SVDKIEAGET

-480 TIYNADLLP
+480 TIYNADILP
-489 DIADY
+489 DIAAY
-494 LLSYHALRKK
+494 LLDYHALRKK

-540 LSGGF
+540 LAGGF

-551 RGYSVV
+551 RGYSIV

-564 GTELYTGTGG
+564 GTELYTGG

>member
-19 DATVTTNDNQGIG
+19 DAAVTTDDNQSIG
-32 SVGLFAEQTKQS
+32 SVGLFADQTKQS

-59 KSVLPD
+59 KSVLPE
-65 NPQDIAF
+65 NPNDIAF
-72 WNKNL
+72 WSEAL
-77 SKDDCTFETNPK
+77 SKDGCTFETNPK
-89 ITISFTEQHTSAAIT
+89 ITITFKEQHTSAAIT
-104 LYFEDEPPAELK
+104 LYFEDEFPAELK
-116 LTWYTTAGTKLITET
+116 ITWYTVSGTKLVTET
-131 FYPDNVIYVC
+131 FYPDSLIYVC
-141 NKQMQNYGKIEIEFV
+141 NNHVQNYGKIEIEFV
-156 RTRFP
+156 RTSFP
-161 KRYIKLQYILYGKY
+161 QRYIKLQYILYGKY
-175 IVWDKDMIQSAK
+175 IVWDKDMIQTAK
-187 VQEDIDVTSATLSVN
+187 VQEDIDVTSASLSIN
-202 EADIAI
+202 EADISI
-208 VDLNNDFDA
+208 VDINDDFDA

-232 FTISEYKDGDMI
+232 VTLSEFKNGNMI
-244 PMGGFF
+244 PMGAFF

-255 FAKNIA
+255 FSKNIA
-261 KFNLIDVV
+261 KFKLVDVV
-269 GLLDKYTFYNGEI
+269 GLLDKYTFYEGQI
-282 YENVRAGS
+282 YNNVRAEV
-290 IMEAIFATAGIKK
+290 ILNAIFATAGIKK
-303 YMIAEEVG
+303 YTIDEEVG
-311 NIRLSGYLGIQT
+311 NILLSGYLAIQT

-342 RSDTIKVY
+342 RSDKIKVY
-350 KPNKYV
+350 KPERYV

-375 KYVSGVNIEIK
+375 KYISGVNIEMK

-393 TSDIFK
+393 TSDIYK
-399 KTLPA
+399 KTLPT

-430 KMNYLIINMPA
+430 KTNYLIINMTA

-446 ITGIKYANTSFSYEK
+446 ITGIKYANTTFSYEK
-461 SVDEIEAGET
+461 SVDKIEAGET

-480 TIYNADLLP
+480 TIYNADILP

-494 LLSYHALRKK
+494 LLGYHALRKK
-504 VGMKYLVDLEQV
+504 VEMKYLVDLEQV

-540 LSGGF
+540 LTGGF

-551 RGYSVV
+551 MGYSIV

-564 GTELYTGTGG
+564 GTELYTGG
-574 DVII
+574 DVLI